1 MFLLPF
7 AVLEVAF
14 AGHTFGARCRA
25 PWGPADRRPALTSP
39 FLVNGHSALLGVE
52 NRGMSIMTSTLS
64 TSAGQNS
71 GLGLKSDYD
80 KEGSH

>member
-1 MFLLPF
+1 MTPPNPVQLQCLLMVINHRKYF
-7 AVLEVAF
+7 A
-14 AGHTFGARCRA
+14 
-25 PWGPADRRPALTSP
+25 ALTSP